1 MPVISMFYGIIIR
14 MFFYDNKE
22 HHLPHVHVEYGEFK
36 AVVSIPFGELLTG
49 NFPNDKLKLVIAWIE
64 IHKDELM
71 ANWNLAVNGDST
83 FKIEPL
89 K

>member
-1 MPVISMFYGIIIR
+1 

-22 HHLPHVHVEYGEFK
+22 HRLPHIHIEYAENN
-36 AVVSIPFGELLTG
+36 AVVSIPDGNLIAG
-49 NFPNDKLKLVIAWIE
+49 NFPKDKLKLVIAWME

-71 ANWNLAVNGDST
+71 ADWKLAVEGNT
-83 FKIEPL
+83 VFKIEGL

>member
-1 MPVISMFYGIIIR
+1 MPAISMFYGIIVQM
-14 MFFYDNKE
+14 MFFDTDK
-22 HHLPHVHVEYGEFK
+22 HKKPHIHVRYGEFK
-36 AVVSIPFGELLTG
+36 ASIDIETIEILAG
-49 NFPNDKLKLVIAWIE
+49 NLPTKQLRLVKAWME

-71 ANWNLAVNGDST
+71 ANWFLAVEGEQV